1 MSDKYTIKILTRG
14 PIKCM
19 GGIHGPIITPYKV
32 DRSRLI
38 DLLNEGLE
46 VVQVVPGKPDTKI
59 TITDITSNKNKN
71 KVFKPEPKPVVE
83 PVEETKTEES
93 KAEETEVASVEP
105 EVADTETVST
115 TTTYSYKKNKKY

>member
-1 MSDKYTIKILTRG
+1 MNDKFTIKILTRG

-46 VVQVVPGKPDTKI
+46 VVQVNPGKADTKI
-59 TITDITSNKNKN
+59 TITDITTNNNNRKF
-71 KVFKPEPKPVVE
+71 VKPEVKKEVKS
-83 PVEETKTEES
+83 EETVAETATEAS
-93 KAEETEVASVEP
+93 VASVEP
-105 EVADTETVST
+105 EVADTTET
-115 TTTYSYKKNKKY
+115 TTTTNYSYKKNKKH

>member
-83 PVEETKTEES
+83 TKTEEP
-93 KAEETEVASVEP
+93 KAEETEDASVEP

-115 TTTYSYKKNKKY
+115 TTTYSYKKNKKH